1 MTKPTVSYRRIDQL
15 KAIAF
20 DRGFTNEDARQFG
33 KLSKTAT
40 WEALLELYL
49 VDGESLD
56 TVLDVPLD
64 TVLGSVD
71 AVPELLD
78 TATVDTV
85 DAVLDIPLDTGETV
99 ANSRKQSDCLYTL
112 TAPLDTVLGSVDAVP
127 ELLDTATV
135 DSVDAVPE
143 LLDTVPEVIQT
154 VASSRKQFDCLYT
167 LTAPLDAVLESV
179 DTLDW
184 TNDGSFPVCGFTR
197 QNSTSFLD
205 WVDLGQLIALILA
218 STGVFVLAMSMW
230 RQINPLNLFP
240 SPVRI
245 NIQIGTKL

>member
-15 KAIAF
+15 KVIAY
-20 DRGFTNEDARQFG
+20 DRGFTNEDAKQFG

-56 TVLDVPLD
+56 TVN
-64 TVLGSVD
+64 
-71 AVPELLD
+71 
-78 TATVDTV
+78 VDTV
-85 DAVLDIPLDTGETV
+85 DTLLDSVDSLNANNVDATFEPLDTQCV
-99 ANSRKQSDCLYTL
+99 
-112 TAPLDTVLGSVDAVP
+112 DT
-127 ELLDTATV
+127 
-135 DSVDAVPE
+135 
-143 LLDTVPEVIQT
+143 
-154 VASSRKQFDCLYT
+154 
-167 LTAPLDAVLESV
+167 V

-184 TNDGSFPVCGFTR
+184 TNDGSFPVCGFTH
-197 QNSTSFLD
+197 QNSTFLD
-205 WVDLGQLIALILA
+205 WVDFSQLIALVLA
-218 STGVFVLAMSMW
+218 SAGVFVLAMSMW